1 MQEQVY
7 SFKDCL
13 LLNPLSSLPLPG
25 TVSTV
30 SVAFMCCSVPLF
42 MFLDNWWQGRWG
54 VGLDSL
60 QREVLAKHSDSVIY
74 QQCAG
79 TYSSYSD
86 PDYSTQPVR
95 HISPVSAHIHRYL
108 LRTLW
113 AVFILPGVLVP
124 QCTQESWSSG
134 PQPGLKTQGILP
146 PPGEKY

>member
-25 TVSTV
+25 TISTV

-60 QREVLAKHSDSVIY
+60 QREVPAKHSDSVIY

-86 PDYSTQPVR
+86 PDYSTQPEAHQPCFSTYSQVPAKDSLGCFHPTR
-95 HISPVSAHIHRYL
+95 CACSPMHPGILV
-108 LRTLW
+108 LW
-113 AVFILPGVLVP
+113 ATTWAKNPGHIAS
-124 QCTQESWSSG
+124 TW
-134 PQPGLKTQGILP
+134 
-146 PPGEKY
+146 